1 MSCSLLS
8 KSLCL
13 SFQLNSFLFWTSCPV
28 FALLNLRGSSG
39 LVGSRPVVGTKAM
52 LAAEDSLDL
61 GQVWDPGNTRL
72 GWAVEVLGLL
82 RDAQRCLVWT
92 IPPRTSEW
100 CQKYVDLQAD
110 ADLRYTPQ
118 HKPLLLQL
126 PNMKT
131 VLLTVSF
138 SSVVFRTVAEICR
151 MLSVFLFPFFFAGTL
166 ICLLRWD
173 VEHLWHYQPGMI

>member
-1 MSCSLLS
+1 M
-8 KSLCL
+8 
-13 SFQLNSFLFWTSCPV
+13 
-28 FALLNLRGSSG
+28 
-39 LVGSRPVVGTKAM
+39 
-52 LAAEDSLDL
+52 
-61 GQVWDPGNTRL
+61 DP
-72 GWAVEVLGLL
+72 
-82 RDAQRCLVWT
+82 
-92 IPPRTSEW
+92 
-100 CQKYVDLQAD
+100 LQAD

-151 MLSVFLFPFFFAGTL
+151 MLSVFLFPLFFFAGTL

-173 VEHLWHYQPGMI
+173 VEHLCHYQPCMI